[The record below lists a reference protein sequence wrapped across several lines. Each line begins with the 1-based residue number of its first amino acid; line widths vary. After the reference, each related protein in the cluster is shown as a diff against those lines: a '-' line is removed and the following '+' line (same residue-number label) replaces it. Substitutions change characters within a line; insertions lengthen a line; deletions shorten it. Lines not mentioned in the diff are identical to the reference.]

1 MRVLHIHAQGAHHD
15 DAFIVGTRGGLLALR
30 EAIDL
35 ALTVRTG
42 ASEVSVGDGEG
53 YCVLAMLIDAD
64 EHGFPADNASV
75 PYTADYAM
83 ENQDNAVYP
92 WTRIGPKEYDA
103 LIQGATKRHADW
115 KALDRLSDHRAADD
129 SDSLPLT
136 AKDFSTIEQ
145 VPRIR
150 IIRMNLGMTQEAFAE
165 VFGLSLATVRDWEQG
180 RSCPDQS
187 FLRMIESIPYQ
198 VCRPSAADL
207 AERDTYNQ
215 LPQDI
220 PPDVRRRMADT
231 IDNMYEPDGDGG
243 GVANG

>member
-1 MRVLHIHAQGAHHD
+1 MGTMRVLHIHAQEDHHN
-15 DAFIVGTRGGLLALR
+15 DAFIVGTRAGLLALR

-103 LIQGATKRHADW
+103 LIRDAAKR
-115 KALDRLSDHRAADD
+115 RLSASDMPTAAE
-129 SDSLPLT
+129 
-136 AKDFSTIEQ
+136 I
-145 VPRIR
+145 
-150 IIRMNLGMTQEAFAE
+150 
-165 VFGLSLATVRDWEQG
+165 
-180 RSCPDQS
+180 
-187 FLRMIESIPYQ
+187 
-198 VCRPSAADL
+198 

-215 LPQDI
+215 LSQDI
-220 PPDVRRRMADT
+220 PPDVRKKMADT